1 MCHGVAFTQW
11 NNHALKVFGEAMM
24 TLPYRNRVGSLAA
37 CIAILMITGC
47 GPARIPDRNPIGD
60 QFPQVSGEFLTGSKA
75 TLPDQFLGSPAMYLV
90 GYTQQ
95 TQFDLDR
102 WTMGLLEADLS
113 STIVE
118 IPTIPGLLPTAVSG
132 WIDDG
137 MRSGIPKEDW
147 PAVITLYGSDAQE
160 VAALTGTENPRNTR
174 VLLIDHA
181 GVVRWFWDQGFSASR
196 LIELKSVI
204 DKLPKQ
210 ESK

>member
-1 MCHGVAFTQW
+1 MF
-11 NNHALKVFGEAMM
+11 LI
-24 TLPYRNRVGSLAA
+24 S
-37 CIAILMITGC
+37 GC
-47 GPARIPDRNPIGD
+47 GPALIPDRNPIGD

-75 TLPDQFLGSPAMYLV
+75 TLPDHFLGNSAMYLV
-90 GYTQQ
+90 GYTQE

-113 STIVE
+113 SAIIE
-118 IPTIPGLLPTAVSG
+118 IPTIPGLVPTAISG

-160 VAALTGTENPRNTR
+160 VATLTGTENPRNTR
-174 VLLIDHA
+174 VLLIDDA
-181 GVVRWFWDQGFSASR
+181 GVVRWFWDQGFSASS
-196 LIELKSVI
+196 LIELKGVI
-204 DKLPKQ
+204 KNLPKK

>member
-1 MCHGVAFTQW
+1 
-11 NNHALKVFGEAMM
+11 
-24 TLPYRNRVGSLAA
+24 
-37 CIAILMITGC
+37 
-47 GPARIPDRNPIGD
+47 
-60 QFPQVSGEFLTGSKA
+60 
-75 TLPDQFLGSPAMYLV
+75 
-90 GYTQQ
+90 
-95 TQFDLDR
+95 
-102 WTMGLLEADLS
+102 MGLLEADLS

>member
-1 MCHGVAFTQW
+1 M
-11 NNHALKVFGEAMM
+11 N
-24 TLPYRNRVGSLAA
+24 TLSCRNRVGSIAA
-37 CIAILMITGC
+37 CIGMFLITGC
-47 GPARIPDRNPIGD
+47 GPVLIPDRNPIGD

-75 TLPDQFLGSPAMYLV
+75 PLPDHFLGNSAMYLV
-90 GYTQQ
+90 GYTQE

-113 STIVE
+113 SAIIE
-118 IPTIPGLLPTAVSG
+118 IPTIPGLVTTAISG

-160 VAALTGTENPRNTR
+160 VASLTGTENPRNTR
-174 VLLIDHA
+174 VLLIDDA
-181 GVVRWFWDQGFSASR
+181 GVVRWFWDQGFSASS
-196 LIELKSVI
+196 LIELKGVI
-204 DKLPKQ
+204 KNLPKK

>member
-1 MCHGVAFTQW
+1 M
-11 NNHALKVFGEAMM
+11 N
-24 TLPYRNRVGSLAA
+24 TLSCRNRVGSIAA
-37 CIAILMITGC
+37 CVGMFLITGC
-47 GPARIPDRNPIGD
+47 GPVLIPDRNPIGD

-75 TLPDQFLGSPAMYLV
+75 TLPDHFLGNSAMYLV
-90 GYTQQ
+90 GYTQE

-113 STIVE
+113 SAIIE
-118 IPTIPGLLPTAVSG
+118 IPTIPGLVPTAISG

-174 VLLIDHA
+174 VLLIDDA
-181 GVVRWFWDQGFSASR
+181 GVVRWFWDQGFSASS
-196 LIELKSVI
+196 LIELKGVI
-204 DKLPKQ
+204 KNLPKK